1 MDRLEMVGGEA
12 IVNNRSRQES
22 HRVEEPGKNLRLPVK
37 LAILSYIVPPA
48 PVSGHSVLLYRLL
61 KDVAPD
67 DYCLVSDRRREAGA
81 PSDGRD
87 STPGLATR
95 YHCLRS
101 DSKVPEHAPSDDS
114 EGGTGKAAAVA
125 GYEGGSKPS
134 LLRTIGSWVPG
145 WIKSR
150 VARGVLKR
158 MGRVRWFVG
167 QLLAG
172 PRRVMGMLRV
182 IRQEGCGAVLAIS
195 GDPFDLPAGYLAA
208 RLARVPFYAYIFDD
222 YLYQWNPYPLYSA
235 IACRVE
241 PIFIRGAAGVMVLN
255 EFVQDEYRRRYPGV
269 EPTVVRNAF
278 EVPGVD
284 QDESSDRPLG
294 GSEARILFTGNVYH
308 AHYDAFRNL
317 LSALRRLDPPGA
329 MLHLHTGQQTEGLE
343 MEGIGGPAFVRHETL
358 EPSEVFDVLRRADI
372 LFLPLA
378 FDSSIPEVIKT
389 SCPMKTGEYLASGRP
404 ILVHAPPDSFLCWY
418 FRKHECGVVVDQR
431 DPEQLARAIRSILD
445 DASLRERIGRNARA
459 RAEADFDLATAQE
472 DFVKVLRSGEKG

>member
-1 MDRLEMVGGEA
+1 MVEGPLQ
-12 IVNNRSRQES
+12 NRGDLASLGDPQDL
-22 HRVEEPGKNLRLPVK
+22 VEESGRGLRLPVK
-37 LAILSYIVPPA
+37 LAVLSHIVPPA
-48 PVSGHSVLLYRLL
+48 PFSGHAVMLYRLL

-67 DYCLVSDRRREAGA
+67 DYCLVSDRRRESGA
-81 PSDGRD
+81 PSGGRD

-95 YHCLRS
+95 YHYLRS
-101 DSKVPEHAPSDDS
+101 DSKVLAHASSDDS
-114 EGGTGKAAAVA
+114 EGGAGKATPVA
-125 GYEGGSKPS
+125 GSEGGSKPS
-134 LLRTIGSWVPG
+134 LLRTIGSRLPG
-145 WIKSR
+145 WLKSW

-158 MGRVRWFVG
+158 VGRVRWFVG

-172 PRRVMGMLRV
+172 PRRVRGMLRV

-222 YLYQWNPYPLYSA
+222 YLYQWNPYPLYSF
-235 IACRVE
+235 IARRVE
-241 PIFIRGAAGVMVLN
+241 PTVIRGAAGVMVLN

-278 EVPGVD
+278 EVPEIE
-284 QDESSDRPLG
+284 QDVSSARSWG
-294 GSEARILFTGNVYH
+294 GSEARILYTGNVYH

-317 LSALRRLDPPGA
+317 LSALRRLDPPDA
-329 MLHLHTGQQTEGLE
+329 KLHLHTGQHSEGLDG
-343 MEGIGGPAFVRHETL
+343 EGIGGPALVRHGTL
-358 EPSEVFDVLRRADI
+358 PSSEVFDVLRRADI

-378 FDSSIPEVIKT
+378 FDSTIPEVIKT